1 MCHRKRN
8 IKKVIVMILKS
19 SISFIKKVFDSDMYS
34 ISTETGKVIFDPRTF
49 SDDSVITDN
58 EKEK

>member
-1 MCHRKRN
+1 
-8 IKKVIVMILKS
+8 MILKS
-19 SISFIKKVFDSDMYS
+19 SISFIKKMFDSDMYS

>member
-1 MCHRKRN
+1 MCHRN

-19 SISFIKKVFDSDMYS
+19 SISFIKKAFDSDMYS

>member
-1 MCHRKRN
+1 MCHKKY
-8 IKKVIVMILKS
+8 KKVIVMILKS
-19 SISFIKKVFDSDMYS
+19 SISFIKKVFDSNMYS

>member
-1 MCHRKRN
+1 MFHRN

>member
-1 MCHRKRN
+1 MQGVIIRN
-8 IKKVIVMILKS
+8 AD
-19 SISFIKKVFDSDMYS
+19 ISDLDAVTELESRCFPMYS

>member
-1 MCHRKRN
+1 MYAKKY
-8 IKKVIVMILKS
+8 KKVIVMILKS
-19 SISFIKKVFDSDMYS
+19 SISFIKKMFDSDMYS

>member
-1 MCHRKRN
+1 MCHRN

-19 SISFIKKVFDSDMYS
+19 SISFIKKMFDSDMYS

>member
-1 MCHRKRN
+1 MCHRN

-34 ISTETGKVIFDPRTF
+34 ISTVTGKVIFDPRTF

>member
-1 MCHRKRN
+1 MCHRN

-49 SDDSVITDN
+49 SDDSVIIDN

>member
-1 MCHRKRN
+1 MCHRN